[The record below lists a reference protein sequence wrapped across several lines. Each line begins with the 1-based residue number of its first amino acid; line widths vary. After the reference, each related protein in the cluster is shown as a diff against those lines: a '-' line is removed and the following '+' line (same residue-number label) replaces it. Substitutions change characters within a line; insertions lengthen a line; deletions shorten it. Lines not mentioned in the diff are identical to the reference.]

1 MRFSTLIQNAILS
14 DDPQRLRYYLALQ
27 WPGGWLYVHS
37 GVGEREYKGNTYLG
51 IGELGSIGQIK
62 EDGKASAKRLSVS
75 ISLQDTALVRDVL
88 ADDPIGN
95 EANLDI
101 VVLDE
106 DQRIIDGDVLFN
118 GTIGDLDIVKGDI
131 AKITLSLV
139 DWLEVWNRPIQNNMY
154 SHAAQ
159 QAIYPGDNF
168 FNQVELLASKPLN
181 SGVAG
186 APVGGSGGGYGVGTN
201 NGRRRM
207 QLR

>member
-27 WPGGWLYVHS
+27 WPTGWLYVHS

-62 EDGKASAKRLSVS
+62 EDGKANAKRLSVS
-75 ISLQDTALVRDVL
+75 ISLTDTALVREVL

-106 DQRIIDGDVLFN
+106 DLRIIDGDVLFN

-139 DWLEVWNRPIQNNMY
+139 DWLEVWNRPIQNNLY
-154 SHAAQ
+154 SDAAQ
-159 QAIYPGDNF
+159 QALYPGDQF
-168 FNQVELLASKPLN
+168 FDQVELLASKPLN

-186 APVGGSGGGYGVGTN
+186 APVGGYGGGGGSSNYDN
-201 NGRRRM
+201 LKRIK
-207 QLR
+207 